1 MLFQTTVRT
10 TGDPKKD
17 LTGNIIIFSILI
29 VPLTVKTYTRW
40 ARGEVPIEH

>member
-17 LTGNIIIFSILI
+17 LTGNIKKLSILI
-29 VPLTVKTYTRW
+29 AL
-40 ARGEVPIEH
+40 